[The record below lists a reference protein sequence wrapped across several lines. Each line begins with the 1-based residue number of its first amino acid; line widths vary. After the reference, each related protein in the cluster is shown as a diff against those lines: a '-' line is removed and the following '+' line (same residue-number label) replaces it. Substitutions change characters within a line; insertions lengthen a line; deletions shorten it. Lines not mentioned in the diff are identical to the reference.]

1 MHQKL
6 KRSFPQILQAMKLS
20 FKLFLT
26 CFTIV
31 LLFFESLQASGQ
43 KLMAVSE
50 ELHQNGEKFD
60 VVTKGG
66 GRIVKY
72 HFSSFRVTSA
82 KGGWI
87 KGKSSSGLF
96 SAYETASSEKK
107 LSFEFVSDKGDT
119 AIVYLNRNTNYEGIN
134 KKGLTIY
141 GENSTLNLGGYQ
153 EILENSDNLF
163 GIIETNLAD
172 STWNFAVSE
181 KFGSRH
187 GGQTA
192 LVGWLTDGQRKID
205 IYPVYHYQN
214 PGKKSAIDLMVGS
227 QIWLKGFEFIENG
240 SPVGAVQ
247 VGPFKFVA
255 WFSKKNDPTTN
266 FVIGSSFAALMHEY
280 QLNIHGETVD

>member
-1 MHQKL
+1 
-6 KRSFPQILQAMKLS
+6 MKLS

-26 CFTIV
+26 CFTIA
-31 LLFFESLQASGQ
+31 LLLFESLLASGQ

-72 HFSSFRVTSA
+72 HFNSYRVTSA

-107 LSFEFVSDKGDT
+107 LSFEFVSDNGDT
-119 AIVYLNRNTNYEGIN
+119 AIVYLNRNMNYEGIN
-134 KKGLTIY
+134 KSGLTFY
-141 GENSTLNLGGYQ
+141 GKNSTLTIGGYQ

-163 GIIETNLAD
+163 GIIETNVAD

-227 QIWLKGFEFIENG
+227 QIWLKGFEFIENR

>member
-1 MHQKL
+1 MNLTSKL
-6 KRSFPQILQAMKLS
+6 LLVCLPV
-20 FKLFLT
+20 T
-26 CFTIV
+26 
-31 LLFFESLQASGQ
+31 LLFFQSMVTHAQ
-43 KLMAVSE
+43 KIMSISE
-50 ELHQNGEKFD
+50 ELHQNGEKFE

-72 HFSSFRVTSA
+72 HFNSYRVTSA
-82 KGGWI
+82 KGGWV

-107 LSFEFVSDKGDT
+107 LSFEFVSDQGDT
-119 AIVYLNRNTNYEGIN
+119 AVVYLNRNMNYEGIN
-134 KKGLTIY
+134 KSGLTFF
-141 GENSTLNLGGYQ
+141 GNNSTLTIGGYQ

-163 GIIETNLAD
+163 GIIETNMAD

-181 KFGSRH
+181 NFGSRH

-192 LVGWLTDGQRKID
+192 LVGWLTDGQRRID

-240 SPVGAVQ
+240 SPIGAVQ
-247 VGPFKFVA
+247 VGPYKFVA
-255 WFSKKNDPTTN
+255 WFSKKNDPMTN

-280 QLNIHGETVD
+280 QMDLDGGTSNF